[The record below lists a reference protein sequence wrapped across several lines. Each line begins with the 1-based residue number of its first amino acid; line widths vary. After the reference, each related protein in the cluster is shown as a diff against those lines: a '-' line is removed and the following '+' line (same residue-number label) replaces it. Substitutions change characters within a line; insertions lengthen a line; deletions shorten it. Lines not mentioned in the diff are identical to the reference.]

1 MENKKSN
8 VGWIILTI
16 VLLLIIGGLSFIIL
30 KDKGI
35 IKIGNSTKENT
46 KTETK
51 AEEKNKKE
59 SKSERELQLIK
70 GLDDYKDGENKLG
83 KITFYGKEYEVKV
96 VPKVEYDEKTY
107 DLYIGDKKIEN
118 VIVKYVAVMDDSY
131 IVVRSVNPVSET
143 VQNLTIYDKDF
154 NESPVSS
161 VSITSKFKVIN
172 NDGTISDT
180 TPTANGKID
189 TTKEV
194 IDSNHLIIAE
204 CTPARNSANY
214 NQDYVEKLYSFENGK
229 VEIEELTVVENI
241 FCSAQR

>member
-16 VLLLIIGGLSFIIL
+16 VLLLIIGGLTFIIL
-30 KDKGI
+30 KDKEI
-35 IKIGNSTKENT
+35 IKIGNNTKETT

-51 AEEKNKKE
+51 VEEKTKKE
-59 SKSERELQLIK
+59 SKNEEELQLIK
-70 GLDDYKDGENKLG
+70 GLDEYKDGENKLG
-83 KITFYGKEYEVKV
+83 KITFYGKDYDVKV
-96 VPKVEYDEKTY
+96 VPKIAYDEKTY

-143 VQNLTIYDKDF
+143 SQKLTIYDKDF
-154 NESPVSS
+154 NESPVSNI
-161 VSITSKFKVIN
+161 SITSKFKVIN

-194 IDSNHLIIAE
+194 IDSNHIIVAE
-204 CTPARNSANY
+204 CVKSKNPENH
-214 NQDYVEKLYSFENGK
+214 NQDYVEEIYNFENGEI
-229 VEIEELTVVENI
+229 EIEELTTVENI
-241 FCSAQR
+241 YCSPQL